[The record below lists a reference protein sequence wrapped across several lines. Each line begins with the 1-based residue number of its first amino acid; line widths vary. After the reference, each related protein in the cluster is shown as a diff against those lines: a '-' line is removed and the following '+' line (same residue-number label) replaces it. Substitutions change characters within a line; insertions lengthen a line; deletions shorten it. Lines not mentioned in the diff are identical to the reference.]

1 MSLDIPLQ
9 GTYLPTF
16 LPGEK
21 RHVTLTPE
29 QASEFYQEQE
39 GTPLFPLLVT
49 YMSSGRLVALCLMR
63 RDAISG
69 WKALMGPA
77 NTIEARQYYPFSL
90 RARFGDP
97 NHQHKNALHGSDSA
111 ESAVREIHFFFP
123 EMPTLD
129 YNCCLGLLGRTS
141 HSSYTCLNIGIIFC
155 LLAYSGQATVIRV
168 IAVSGIPDSNPCPQ
182 QTSPGILK
190 RHQVTSMQFLI
201 ETKENLIYTQSLR
214 RRFLNLEKPQLLMVE
229 PLLTGTALAEYLATS
244 VNPTL
249 MQGLAQLCKVKPVDP
264 VVWLADWL
272 LMNNPNKPITD
283 EIIALTTT

>member
-1 MSLDIPLQ
+1 MGKTAPLVEQEQSVTAPPLDLFLLPAPLVEQEQSVTAPPLDLFLLTAPLVEQDAVCDRDEEQ
-9 GTYLPTF
+9 GYFGPVTTLSVTETRSKRRGARLLWTCYNAVCDRDEEQGYFGPITALSVTETRSKF
-16 LPGEK
+16 QK

-63 RDAISG
+63 QDAVSG

-123 EMPTLD
+123 EM
-129 YNCCLGLLGRTS
+129 
-141 HSSYTCLNIGIIFC
+141 
-155 LLAYSGQATVIRV
+155 
-168 IAVSGIPDSNPCPQ
+168 
-182 QTSPGILK
+182 
-190 RHQVTSMQFLI
+190 
-201 ETKENLIYTQSLR
+201 
-214 RRFLNLEKPQLLMVE
+214 MVE

-272 LMNNPNKPITD
+272 LMNNPNKPLTD
-283 EIIALTTT
+283 EITALTTT

>member
-1 MSLDIPLQ
+1 MWFHQYIAGRWFGERFRGIVALQ
-9 GTYLPTF
+9 PSVTRLMTSSTLCVALPSPVGPSSSNARNSFGSNMLVFQPTPKKPWGYCRHMYLASIFTTI
-16 LPGEK
+16 LEYTRK

-63 RDAISG
+63 QDAVSG
-69 WKALMGPA
+69 WKTLMGPA

-123 EMPTLD
+123 EM
-129 YNCCLGLLGRTS
+129 
-141 HSSYTCLNIGIIFC
+141 
-155 LLAYSGQATVIRV
+155 
-168 IAVSGIPDSNPCPQ
+168 
-182 QTSPGILK
+182 
-190 RHQVTSMQFLI
+190 
-201 ETKENLIYTQSLR
+201 
-214 RRFLNLEKPQLLMVE
+214 MVE

-272 LMNNPNKPITD
+272 LMNNPNKPLTD
-283 EIIALTTT
+283 EITALTTT

>member
-9 GTYLPTF
+9 DTYLPTF
-16 LPGEK
+16 LPDEK

-123 EMPTLD
+123 EM
-129 YNCCLGLLGRTS
+129 
-141 HSSYTCLNIGIIFC
+141 
-155 LLAYSGQATVIRV
+155 
-168 IAVSGIPDSNPCPQ
+168 
-182 QTSPGILK
+182 
-190 RHQVTSMQFLI
+190 
-201 ETKENLIYTQSLR
+201 
-214 RRFLNLEKPQLLMVE
+214 MVE

-264 VVWLADWL
+264 VVMVGRLAA
-272 LMNNPNKPITD
+272 N
-283 EIIALTTT
+283 E